1 MGSIPRVSVVVC
13 NLNGM
18 RFLPRLLATLR
29 EQREVDTEIVVV
41 DRESTDGSREY
52 LARHPGIKVVT
63 EPAASG
69 LVAGYHAAVAAA
81 SHDLLFFCN
90 EDLWLDADCL
100 ASLARHVSLA
110 DRIGAAVL
118 VHRRMYLDVG
128 GWDTSFFMD
137 FDDVELF
144 LRAWQRGW
152 RCVAVPGARVYHAGG
167 MSTFQAGP
175 PPSEV
180 RFRRHV
186 GGESNRA
193 VICLKHFTGPS
204 LLWAAVLLLA
214 PLAS

>member
-81 SHDLLFFCN
+81 SDARLFFWRQ
-90 EDLWLDADCL
+90 DLWLDGIRL
-100 ASLARHVSLA
+100 ATP
-110 DRIGAAVL
+110 
-118 VHRRMYLDVG
+118 RR
-128 GWDTSFFMD
+128 
-137 FDDVELF
+137 
-144 LRAWQRGW
+144 
-152 RCVAVPGARVYHAGG
+152 
-167 MSTFQAGP
+167 
-175 PPSEV
+175 
-180 RFRRHV
+180 
-186 GGESNRA
+186 
-193 VICLKHFTGPS
+193 
-204 LLWAAVLLLA
+204 
-214 PLAS
+214 

>member
-110 DRIGAAVL
+110 DRIGAADPWQWSYDGDRLLRAGTRFVSA
-118 VHRRMYLDVG
+118 RLDPI
-128 GWDTSFFMD
+128 SCYPPRA
-137 FDDVELF
+137 FDD
-144 LRAWQRGW
+144 
-152 RCVAVPGARVYHAGG
+152 
-167 MSTFQAGP
+167 
-175 PPSEV
+175 
-180 RFRRHV
+180 
-186 GGESNRA
+186 
-193 VICLKHFTGPS
+193 
-204 LLWAAVLLLA
+204 LA
-214 PLAS
+214 PLAAGEAVAFGCGG